1 MTTIGILIIII
12 GLIIITT
19 IICVTHFICKS
30 FSAIAIERIKDARR
44 IITTFESQHYKMLNS
59 DNATV
64 ITKQDV
70 VHLIKNLKQVL

>member
-19 IICVTHFICKS
+19 IICVTYFICKS
-30 FSAIAIERIKDARR
+30 FSAIAIERLKDARR
-44 IITTFESQHYKMLNS
+44 IITNFESQHYKMLDP
-59 DNATV
+59 DNIAGV
-64 ITKQDV
+64 PKQDI